1 MTGLLGREG
10 EARWRIASGVWT
22 GRVFAML
29 MVAPVL
35 AKIFFPGRGGRGHL
49 LYEGGLTLGAALALL
64 AMAEWLKRGSR
75 VAAVLLLTCF
85 VALKVALW
93 WVGAA
98 KLWDTATG
106 REVLSLPASRDR
118 IAMAR
123 FSADGRRIV
132 TCCADGTVH
141 VWSAAAPSHQPAP

>member
-49 LYEGGLTLGAALALL
+49 LYEGGLTFGAAVALL
-64 AMAEWLKRGSR
+64 AISEWLKRGSR
-75 VAAVLLLTCF
+75 VAAMLLLASF
-85 VALKVALW
+85 LALKLALW

-98 KLWDTATG
+98 KLWDGALVSAAMLFG
-106 REVLSLPASRDR
+106 FVQGIWGALMLASVRRDR
-118 IAMAR
+118 ASLDR
-123 FSADGRRIV
+123 GSANTR
-132 TCCADGTVH
+132 
-141 VWSAAAPSHQPAP
+141 